1 MKTKEQV
8 IRYLSR
14 RSYDDAD
21 WQAILQKCHF
31 LYGSGVRKALR
42 PKQHSTYQDFIDWL
56 ECGIGDGAVVKYEK
70 YTGLVCDNG
79 DNTCKLLAY
88 YADNGKI
95 VVKDLSVDMVNVQE
109 IDGTQFY
116 SDLRKQGLQYSV
128 TLSRIFERKIPK
140 PFTKVLYNHNGVKG
154 IGLVKKCIDGQAYF
168 VCGYEIKFLKEYS
181 ISLFD
186 IDFFDIDKDGI
197 QKLQDEMNRN
207 CVSFDKKTMALVDI
221 ISRADVNKSYWYLSD
236 ILSICR
242 GIDKRTA
249 RDDARYDN
257 YNYFLNY
264 NEALDFRETMIKF
277 RKETIKGLK

>member
-1 MKTKEQV
+1 M
-8 IRYLSR
+8 
-14 RSYDDAD
+14 YD
-21 WQAILQKCHF
+21 
-31 LYGSGVRKALR
+31 
-42 PKQHSTYQDFIDWL
+42 
-56 ECGIGDGAVVKYEK
+56 
-70 YTGLVCDNG
+70 
-79 DNTCKLLAY
+79 
-88 YADNGKI
+88 
-95 VVKDLSVDMVNVQE
+95 
-109 IDGTQFY
+109 
-116 SDLRKQGLQYSV
+116 
-128 TLSRIFERKIPK
+128 
-140 PFTKVLYNHNGVKG
+140 HNGVKG
-154 IGLVKKCIDGQAYF
+154 IGLVEKCVDGQVYV